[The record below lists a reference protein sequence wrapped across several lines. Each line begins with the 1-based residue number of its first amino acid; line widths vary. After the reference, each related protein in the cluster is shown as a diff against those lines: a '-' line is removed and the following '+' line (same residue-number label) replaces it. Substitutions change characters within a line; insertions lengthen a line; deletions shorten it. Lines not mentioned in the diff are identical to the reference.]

1 MHTATVDPAA
11 VQEPAPA
18 PVPAFERTVP
28 RGMVHR
34 WALSEVFLTDSV
46 AGADARF
53 TAAAQLPLSHGY
65 FRDHPGPGRDFHDA
79 LLVLE
84 SCRQAVTYAAHAHE
98 DVPLSTTFM
107 VTSWSLDVPDPA
119 ALACGERPGE
129 LIAEGRVTDRQRRGG
144 RLRRLV
150 FAMDLR
156 LDGKALGHLTMDVSC
171 TPTDQYHALRRMQR
185 GSAAPTAFTLPAG
198 PAGEPAA
205 PASVGRLDPG
215 NVVLDAVRGTADGT
229 LEAVLSPRTFRNRS
243 MYDHPYDHVPA
254 MVFSEAARQ
263 CAALLGSGGGADGG
277 SGPGRVLRLDAEFAK
292 FAELDEPVRLTAA
305 REPAAAGPAAYRL
318 TATQREDTVAR
329 LTITIG

>member
-1 MHTATVDPAA
+1 MHTATVHPAA
-11 VQEPAPA
+11 GEELSPPVPA
-18 PVPAFERTVP
+18 PAFERTVP

-34 WALSEVFLTDSV
+34 WALSEVFLTDSI
-46 AGADARF
+46 GGDDARF

-65 FRDHPGPGRDFHDA
+65 FRDHRGAGRDFHDA

-84 SCRQAVTYAAHAHE
+84 SCRQAVTYAAHVHE

-107 VTSWSLDVPDPA
+107 VTSWSLDVTDPA

-129 LIAEGRVTDRQRRGG
+129 LVAEARVTDRQRRGG

-156 LDGKALGHLTMDVSC
+156 LDGRPLGRLTMDVSC

-185 GSAAPTAFTLPAG
+185 GSDAPTAFTLPAD

-205 PASVGRLDPG
+205 PSAVGRLDPG

-229 LEAVLSPRTFRNRS
+229 LEAALSPRTFRNRS

-263 CAALLGSGGGADGG
+263 CAALLGGGDGG
-277 SGPGRVLRLDAEFAK
+277 TGHGPGRVLRLDGEFAK
-292 FAELDEPVRLTAA
+292 FAELDAPVRLAAA
-305 REPAAAGPAAYRL
+305 REPAADGPASYRL

-329 LTITIG
+329 LTITVG